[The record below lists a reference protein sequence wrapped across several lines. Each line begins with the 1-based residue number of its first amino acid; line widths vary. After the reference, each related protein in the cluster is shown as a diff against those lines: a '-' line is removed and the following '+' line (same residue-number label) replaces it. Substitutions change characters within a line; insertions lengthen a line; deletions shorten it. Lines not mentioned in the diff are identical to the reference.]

1 MLINDKERHMK
12 IFKHTL
18 CSIFTLITLTTQ
30 ATVVGSWQGI
40 VKVNEALHV
49 ELVMHIAKDNNNYS
63 AKLDV
68 PIQQQF
74 GLAFDQVKVT
84 DQDVDF
90 TLSAAGIRYKATLE
104 QGKLVGTYYQGGG
117 ELPLV
122 MSKNINVAKVAK
134 RVFPQTPTK
143 DTEYLVREVSF
154 DNKAENITL
163 AGTLTVPKQ
172 GTNYVAV
179 LISGSGPSNRNQEIF
194 GHQSF
199 WVLADLLTKQG
210 IAVLRYDDRGVS
222 KSTGDFKSATSYDFA
237 ADAKAA
243 VHYVRQLPEF
253 KEAQIGFI
261 GHSEGGLIGAL
272 AGVDNKDVD
281 FFVSLAGVGTTG
293 ADILIDQSYALQ
305 QALGVDEATLQ
316 QSDKVQRS
324 VMAAIVN
331 KASAQ
336 EIKQLL
342 VGAGLPEQA
351 IKAQM
356 PQITSPWFQAFVQYD
371 PSLVLPK
378 LNMPVLA
385 VNGDLDLQVLAK
397 QNIAGFQKLV
407 NNKQITTKIYSG
419 LNHLFQ
425 PAKTGLPKEY
435 AEIDVTFSPQVASDV
450 ATWIKSL

>member
-1 MLINDKERHMK
+1 MK
-12 IFKHTL
+12 
-18 CSIFTLITLTTQ
+18 LTKQVFLFLLVLLTFSVQ
-30 ATVVGSWQGI
+30 ATVQGTWQGI
-40 VKVNEALHV
+40 LNVNQALKI
-49 ELVMHIAKDNNNYS
+49 ELLIHIIKDNNNYS
-63 AKLDV
+63 ATLDV

-74 GLAFDQVKVT
+74 GLVFDQVNVNE
-84 DQDVDF
+84 QGIDF
-90 TLSAAGIRYKATLE
+90 ILSAAGIRYKATLE

-122 MSKNINVAKVAK
+122 MSKNVNEAKVAK
-134 RVFPQTPTK
+134 RVYPQTPTK
-143 DTEYLVREVSF
+143 EAEYLAREVFF
-154 DNKAENITL
+154 DNQADNIRL

-172 GTNYVAV
+172 GANYVAV
-179 LISGSGPSNRNQEIF
+179 LLSGSGPSNRNQDIF

-222 KSTGDFKSATSYDFA
+222 KSTGNFKSATSYDFA

-243 VHYVRQLPEF
+243 IHYVRQLPEF
-253 KEAQIGFI
+253 KEAKAGFI

-272 AGVDNKDVD
+272 AGVDNKEVD

-305 QALGVDEATLQ
+305 KVLGVDEAKLQ
-316 QSDKVQRS
+316 QSDKIQRS

-356 PQITSPWFQAFVQYD
+356 PQITSPWFQAFVRYD

-378 LNMPVLA
+378 LKMPVFA

-397 QNIAGFQKLV
+397 QNIAGFEKLV
-407 NNKQITTKIYSG
+407 NNKRITTKIYPG

-435 AEIDVTFSPQVASDV
+435 AEIEVTFSPQVAADV